1 MPDPHSLDLAAIRS
15 RVELIVEALELPADA
30 VERAMSNPERNLIQF
45 AVRHGQSLDWLLRGD
60 VRGMVRENWRRHGVA
75 PDTRLSA

>member
-30 VERAMSNPERNLIQF
+30 VERAMSNPERNLI
-45 AVRHGQSLDWLLRGD
+45 
-60 VRGMVRENWRRHGVA
+60 
-75 PDTRLSA
+75 